1 MKGQSAIE
9 YLMTYGWVILLV
21 AVIAGAVVASGSDR
35 PESETS
41 EPEPRQGLPPHVE
54 VFEYKEATCFMSNN
68 IDGEGI
74 TCMPT
79 SQVERG
85 VAN

>member
-1 MKGQSAIE
+1 MDSETALE
-9 YLMTYGWVILLV
+9 YLMSYGWILLV
-21 AVIAGAVVASGSDR
+21 VAIVGGAIYTTVTEG
-35 PESETS
+35 PN
-41 EPEPRQGLPPHVE
+41 VE

-68 IDGEGI
+68 IEGEGF